1 MGKKHRKH
9 GGHGQNMAY
18 GAAPQYGMPAYGAP
32 PAQAGYGAGTAGWQQ
47 MGEAASGMAGNAP
60 GAPHGAHH
68 HGPTPG
74 RMGADYGA
82 GYGPAYGAGMTDST
96 LLQGLPAFL
105 RTRQTEQFL
114 LGAMVGA
121 AAAWVL
127 SDEELRGKLVKAGM
141 KLYTTVAAGFEEMK
155 EQMSDI
161 KAEVEAERHGDA

>member
-1 MGKKHRKH
+1 MGKKHKKH
-9 GGHGQNMAY
+9 GGQNMGY
-18 GAAPQYGMPAYGAP
+18 EAAPQYGMPTYGA
-32 PAQAGYGAGTAGWQQ
+32 PAQAGYGAGAGGGWQQ
-47 MGEAASGMAGNAP
+47 MGEDASGMAGSAP
-60 GAPHGAHH
+60 GAPHGAKH
-68 HGPTPG
+68 HGAMPG
-74 RMGADYGA
+74 GAPAGY
-82 GYGPAYGAGMTDST
+82 GYGPAYGAGMMDST

-141 KLYTTVAAGFEEMK
+141 KLYTSVASGFEEMK
-155 EQMSDI
+155 EQMADI